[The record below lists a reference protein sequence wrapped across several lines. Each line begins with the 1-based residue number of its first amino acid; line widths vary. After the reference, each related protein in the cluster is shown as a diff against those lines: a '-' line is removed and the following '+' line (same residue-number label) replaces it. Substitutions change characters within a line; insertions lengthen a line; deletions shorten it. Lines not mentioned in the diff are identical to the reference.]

1 MYKHITIL
9 LLGIAAFAA
18 EPSAF
23 GAGDLDAPNPYGLTS
38 SEKVILKNKK
48 EVKTLSTNISFVKT
62 ELNDMQEK
70 IDGIKSVVE
79 AQNNRIYKIEQ
90 SISSL
95 KSNDKNN
102 TNELQAL
109 KKDLNV
115 TKEMITANNK
125 KVKLVLSE
133 LSSLIDSIN
142 ASYVSKDTLDQELK
156 IMQDNFDAKISALE
170 KKLAAK
176 SILSKKGSVIFKE
189 AKVNFE
195 KKNYAKSAELFKVS
209 IKKRYLPATSNFY
222 LGEINYRTKHY
233 AKAIEYYKKSISLY
247 DKASFTPTL
256 LYHTYISFKKLGDK
270 KNAKKFKD
278 ILIVKYPK
286 SKVAKLAKR
295 SK

>member
-1 MYKHITIL
+1 MQKQVIAL
-9 LLGIAAFAA
+9 LLGISVYAS

-48 EVKTLSTNISFVKT
+48 EVKTLSTNIGFVKN

-79 AQNNRIYKIEQ
+79 SQNSRIYKIEK
-90 SISSL
+90 SIAKL
-95 KSNDKNN
+95 KANDNNNTKNIQVLKNDLNNTKELISKNN
-102 TNELQAL
+102 T
-109 KKDLNV
+109 
-115 TKEMITANNK
+115 

-142 ASYVSKDTLDQELK
+142 TSYVSKDMLNQK
-156 IMQDNFDAKISALE
+156 INEIE
-170 KKLAAK
+170 KKLNTK
-176 SILSKKGSVIFKE
+176 TMLSKKGNLLFAE
-189 AKVNFE
+189 AKSNF
-195 KKNYAKSAELFKVS
+195 KNKNYTKASKLFKAS

-222 LGEINYRTKHY
+222 LGEINYKTKHY
-233 AKAIEYYKKSISLY
+233 AKAIEFYKKSISLY

-270 KNAKKFKD
+270 KNAKKFRN
-278 ILIVKYPK
+278 ILIARYPK
-286 SKVAKLAKR
+286 SKVAKLAK
-295 SK
+295 K